1 MSSATRHRAAPLSGA
16 ICGMTVDY
24 RPELHRAFCSRTVL
38 ELMLE
43 LSIVL
48 DVVFTT
54 KEWM

>member
-1 MSSATRHRAAPLSGA
+1 
-16 ICGMTVDY
+16 MTVDY